1 MYVKICAARWHSI
14 RVSEFVRV
22 KKGECER
29 VRVLENYFAAERER
43 ERERERE
50 MQYFGRRMRK
60 HDLPPRQSSGGR
72 QGVH

>member
-14 RVSEFVRV
+14 RVREFVRV
-22 KKGECER
+22 KKCECER

-43 ERERERE
+43 GRERE
-50 MQYFGRRMRK
+50 MKYFGRRMRK